1 MTRSFDQITQLW
13 IYKKNVLWY
22 LYRLAQIVSYISY
35 RINISVAALP
45 KKVWLWVKFTSM
57 LYLVAV
63 FRMVEISC
71 SVLKYTFLDALA
83 SLEPILFT
91 QSVSAFFWIAD
102 KSARVDAYSQ
112 CLHLFG
118 FSPLCD
124 FKCLLKS
131 SAREDIKSHWLHLF
145 DFSPLCVFKRFFKS
159 PA

>member
-1 MTRSFDQITQLW
+1 MIMTFRYLLQMIENDPHPSLLDICAGVRVPSTSNTDLGSIFAFLLILMSFMDVSYDPVFRSNHSIVDLQ
-13 IYKKNVLWY
+13 KNVLLY

-35 RINISVAALP
+35 RINRSVAALP

-91 QSVSAFFWIAD
+91 QSVSHSFFLD
-102 KSARVDAYSQ
+102 CR
-112 CLHLFG
+112 
-118 FSPLCD
+118 
-124 FKCLLKS
+124 
-131 SAREDIKSHWLHLF
+131 
-145 DFSPLCVFKRFFKS
+145 
-159 PA
+159 